1 MIGSSP
7 PETDL
12 IPRAD
17 ASLFGRYRG
26 QPGSYDEL
34 HDADGELRRHWRRFI
49 DAVQEVGY
57 SESVARWQ
65 QAQRLLQQDS
75 LAYNDSPD
83 PHAPQR
89 PWELDAFPLLLPSD
103 EWAQITMALN
113 QRAQLLDLI
122 LRDVYGPQNLLKRG
136 VLPAEVIYRHPG
148 FQLAF
153 CEPRSTRERML
164 HFYSADLARAP
175 DGRWW
180 ILADRTEA
188 PSGAGFALENRIG
201 LSRIWPEVFRQL
213 HVERLAPYF
222 IHVREQLARL
232 DPQRRETP
240 RIVVLSRDAG
250 GPNYFEDAYLARYLG
265 YTLAQ
270 ASDLAVRQNQVY
282 MKTLAGLSPVDVLYR
297 RFNSEDCDPLEIAG
311 HSAFGVAGLLQSVR
325 CGKVA
330 VANALG
336 SGLVESPVIMAFLPQ
351 LSVALLGEPLRMPGV
366 ATWWCGDRESR
377 QLVLDRMDELV
388 IKPAYRRRG
397 RQRTALRELSRL
409 SRSELR
415 ARIEASPGD
424 FVGQERV
431 TRSTAPMWSDGEA
444 RSAFVALRTFAAA
457 NQVGYAVMPG
467 GLVRVAASL
476 SPLELAPLEGERSKD
491 AWVLSDRPVE
501 PVSLLHALDASV
513 PLRRS
518 GADLPSR
525 VVENLYW
532 LGRLAERTEA
542 LARILRTVTLRL
554 TSEEDLAR
562 LRELPPLLRV
572 LAERGQI
579 EPGFA
584 VEEIKLRL
592 PAIENLLP
600 AVVFDDQQVG
610 TLRQTVSRLLQLAS
624 TVRDRISLDGW
635 RIIRQMDES
644 FWPGD
649 RETSLASLLDA
660 LDALLLKLAAFT
672 GLVMESM
679 TRTPAWRFLDLGRR
693 LERGLQTATLVRS
706 MLRGGAGSDPSVL
719 EALVETADSLMT
731 YRSRYLSRM
740 QLAPV
745 LDLLLTDETNPRSL
759 AYQLVACNAH
769 VDQLCREAAAGPD
782 YPPEQRLAMSLL
794 HAVRMADAAAL
805 ARTYSTGDSRELDE
819 LFRDVETKLPL
830 LSDAIAHKYL
840 IHGGPTRLLS
850 DIFPT

>member
-1 MIGSSP
+1 
-7 PETDL
+7 
-12 IPRAD
+12 
-17 ASLFGRYRG
+17 LFSRYRG
-26 QPGSYDEL
+26 HPSSYDEL
-34 HDADGELRRHWRRFI
+34 RDARGELRPHWRRFV
-49 DAVQEVGY
+49 DAAHEVGY
-57 SESVARWQ
+57 AESVARWQ

-75 LAYNDSPD
+75 LAYNESPD
-83 PHAPQR
+83 PRAPQR

-103 EWAQITMALN
+103 EWAQITAALN

-122 LRDVYGPQNLLKRG
+122 LRDVFGPQNLIKRG

-148 FQLAF
+148 FQLVF
-153 CEPRSTRERML
+153 CEPRSTRDRML
-164 HFYSADLARAP
+164 HFYSADLARSP
-175 DGRWW
+175 DGGWW
-180 ILADRTEA
+180 ILSDRTEA

-213 HVERLAPYF
+213 HVQRLAPYF

-240 RIVVLSRDAG
+240 RIVLLSDDSG

-270 ASDLAVRQNQVY
+270 PGDLAVRQNQVY
-282 MKTLAGLSPVDVLYR
+282 MKTLGGLSPVDVLYR
-297 RFNSEDCDPLEIAG
+297 RFNSDDCDPLEISG
-311 HSAFGVAGLLQSVR
+311 QSATGVAGLLQSVR
-325 CGKVA
+325 SGKVA

-351 LSVALLGEPLRMPGV
+351 LSVALLGEPLRLPGV
-366 ATWWCGDRESR
+366 ATWWCGDPDSR
-377 QLVLDRMDELV
+377 RLVLDRLDDLI

-397 RQRTALRELSRL
+397 RQRANLREIAQLSTR
-409 SRSELR
+409 ELR
-415 ARIEASPGD
+415 SRIEAAPGNY
-424 FVGQERV
+424 VGQERV
-431 TRSTAPMWSDGEA
+431 TRSTAPMWSNGEA

-457 NQVGYAVMPG
+457 SQADYAVMPG
-467 GLVRVAASL
+467 GLARVVASL
-476 SPLELAPLEGERSKD
+476 APLELAALEGERSKD
-491 AWVLSDRPVE
+491 AWVLADRPVE
-501 PVSLLHALDASV
+501 PVSLLHTLDAAV

-532 LGRLAERTEA
+532 LGRMAERTEA
-542 LARILRTVTLRL
+542 LARILRIVTLRL
-554 TSEEDLAR
+554 TSEEDVAR
-562 LRELPPLLRV
+562 LRELPSLLRI

-584 VEEIKLRL
+584 VEEIKLQL
-592 PAIENLLP
+592 PAIEDLLP
-600 AVVFDDQQVG
+600 AAVFDDQQVG
-610 TLRQTVSRLLQLAS
+610 TLRQTVSRLVQLAS
-624 TVRDRISLDGW
+624 TVRDRMSLDGW
-635 RIIRQMDES
+635 RIIRQMDEA

-649 RETSLASLLDA
+649 SGTSLASLLDA
-660 LDALLLKLAAFT
+660 LDALLLNLAAFT

-706 MLRGGAGSDPSVL
+706 MLRGATGSDPSVL
-719 EALVETADSLMT
+719 EALVEIADSLMT
-731 YRSRYLSRM
+731 YRSRYLSRT

-769 VDQLCREAAAGPD
+769 VEQLSRDAASPD
-782 YPPEQRLAMSLL
+782 FPAEQRFAMSLL
-794 HAVRMADAAAL
+794 HTVRMADAAAL
-805 ARTYSTGDSRELDE
+805 ARQYAMGDAHELTD
-819 LFRDVETKLPL
+819 LFREVETKLPQ

-850 DIFPT
+850 DIVPT